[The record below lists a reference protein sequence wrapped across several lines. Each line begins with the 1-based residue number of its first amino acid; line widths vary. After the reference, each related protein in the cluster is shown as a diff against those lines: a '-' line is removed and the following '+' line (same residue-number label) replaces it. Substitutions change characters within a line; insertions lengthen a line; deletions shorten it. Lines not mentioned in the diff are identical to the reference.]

1 MILQVLQLSLK
12 SPKSAIR
19 TVLDWR
25 LSLGESA
32 LALTLMAVLS
42 AGLMSL
48 VVGPLPT
55 EIDPVSAAVLT
66 NPVYLAAVQLVGLAM
81 ISLFLFLLGRVAG
94 GRGTLPEAVAMM
106 AWLEALLI
114 LISVVQVVALV
125 LLPPLGLLLVVGGMV
140 LSVWLTTNFVAE
152 LHGFAS
158 LLLTLLGVIAAFIGA
173 VIAMLLVF
181 LLLFVLG
188 VLHV

>member
-48 VVGPLPT
+48 VIGPLPT

-152 LHGFAS
+152 LHGFSS

>member
-48 VVGPLPT
+48 VIGPLPT

>member
-48 VVGPLPT
+48 VIGPLPT

-94 GRGTLPEAVAMM
+94 GRGTLPETVAMM

>member
-1 MILQVLQLSLK
+1 MILQVLQLSFK
-12 SPKSAIR
+12 SPKAAIR
-19 TVLDWR
+19 TVLNWR

-48 VVGPLPT
+48 VVGPLPAG
-55 EIDPVSAAVLT
+55 IDPVSAAMLT

-94 GRGTLPEAVAMM
+94 GRGTLPQAVAMM
-106 AWLEALLI
+106 AWLEGVLI

-125 LLPPLGLLLVVGGMV
+125 LLPPLGLVLLLAGMG
-140 LSVWLTTNFVAE
+140 LSLWLVTNFVAE
-152 LHGFAS
+152 LHGFPS

-173 VIAMLLVF
+173 VIAMIVVF
-181 LLLFVLG
+181 LLLFALG

>member
-94 GRGTLPEAVAMM
+94 GRGTLPETVAMM